1 MINHEGH
8 DFVICTLLLF
18 LFSLAVRAWVCVKQ
32 SIIEGGTQ
40 FYCYHCFIYIYIYR
54 AISLLH
60 EMVLQRFLIVVYL
73 NHT

>member
-40 FYCYHCFIYIYIYR
+40 FYCYHCFIYIYI
-54 AISLLH
+54 
-60 EMVLQRFLIVVYL
+60 
-73 NHT
+73 